1 MSQFMALVALFLR
14 VLRPSRGL
22 HAAPRGTADLVQA
35 DRVPAPRTT
44 RVQADGNG
52 ADRVPVPRTAAQE
65 AGRSR
70 VRPYVPHDVQ
80 GDTRGRDA
88 EEHRASLVR
97 PYLVHWEREQERAR
111 VDRSRLGMAVL
122 LDIATEVDR

>member
-1 MSQFMALVALFLR
+1 MSHLMALVALFLR

-22 HAAPRGTADLVQA
+22 HAAPRGTVDLVQVERVPTPRATRDRA
-35 DRVPAPRTT
+35 DGARERVPA
-44 RVQADGNG
+44 
-52 ADRVPVPRTAAQE
+52 PRTAAQE

-70 VRPYVPHDVQ
+70 VRPYVPHDVP
-80 GDTRGRDA
+80 GDTRGQDA
-88 EEHRASLVR
+88 EEPRASLVR

-122 LDIATEVDR
+122 LDIAEVGR